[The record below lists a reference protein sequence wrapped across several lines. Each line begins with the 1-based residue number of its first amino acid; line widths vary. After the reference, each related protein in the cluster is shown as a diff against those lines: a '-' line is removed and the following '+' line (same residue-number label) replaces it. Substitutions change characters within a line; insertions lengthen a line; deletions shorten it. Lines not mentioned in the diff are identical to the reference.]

1 MQQAVV
7 KDNLSVDS
15 MCSLDS
21 NFSSSSTTTSSS
33 TATTSSSSST
43 WSRSSAKLAC
53 PRRTM
58 KRTGL
63 RAVKIAPDGGNSPK
77 KDVPVKRCD
86 WITPQSGKSYVNCAL
101 TKQFTIFT
109 CEVEL
114 GTGF

>member
-86 WITPQSGKSYVNCAL
+86 WITPQSGYFLCFLRCPSCY
-101 TKQFTIFT
+101 FI
-109 CEVEL
+109 
-114 GTGF
+114 